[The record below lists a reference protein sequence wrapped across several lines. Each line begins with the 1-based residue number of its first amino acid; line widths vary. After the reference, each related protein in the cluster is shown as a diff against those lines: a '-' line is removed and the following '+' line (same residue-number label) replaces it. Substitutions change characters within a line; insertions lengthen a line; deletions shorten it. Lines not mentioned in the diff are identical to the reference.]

1 MRRHPRPVEAAI
13 RVLQEICEAPQTPVP
28 MKLRACE
35 LVLSAYQ
42 LVSLDA
48 ERAPR
53 HNGLKGLISA
63 RLDLSNVDRKLG
75 GCIRED
81 RKKQAA
87 KLREELTKL

>member
-1 MRRHPRPVEAAI
+1 
-13 RVLQEICEAPQTPVP
+13 VLQEICEDPKTPVP

-63 RLDLSNVDRKLG
+63 RLDLSATDRTISGQLRQDRK
-75 GCIRED
+75 R
-81 RKKQAA
+81 QAE